1 MCRYFWQVTSN
12 LIIQRSQIPR
22 TGQRNHGPSFD
33 MQNSLACANNELY
46 GQLVDILDALFTVIV
61 LLLYYYC
68 TIQTTVLNWPMN
80 MVKLVIYI
88 FFLKSEFV
96 IT

>member
-1 MCRYFWQVTSN
+1 
-12 LIIQRSQIPR
+12 
-22 TGQRNHGPSFD
+22 

-68 TIQTTVLNWPMN
+68 TIQTQLTYEYG
-80 MVKLVIYI
+80 KTSFIYI
-88 FFLKSEFV
+88 YILIRISDRRFAMNLTSEMFHHFFKV
-96 IT
+96 MIT